1 MKNNSKLGGLNFIII
16 TVITILYILM
26 VTKLAEVISLSYDES
41 DVQVSTYVMIIYIIS
56 IMNMAIAHI
65 YLTDPE
71 SPNKTANYILASSF
85 NFGGAILLIYTIINY
100 WSYLGEFAKLS
111 LIALSI
117 TCIIYYV
124 YKYYDK

>member
-26 VTKLAEVISLSYDES
+26 VTKLAEVISLGYDEA

-65 YLTDPE
+65 YLTDPT
-71 SPNKTANYILASSF
+71 SSNKTANYILSSSF
-85 NFGGAILLIYTIINY
+85 NFGGAILLIYTIIFRY
-100 WSYLGEFAKLS
+100 FYCL
-111 LIALSI
+111 
-117 TCIIYYV
+117 
-124 YKYYDK
+124 